1 MNIAVLGGSFN
12 PIHYGHLILAETI
25 LQKMDYDVV
34 LFIPTAQSPLKDATG
49 GASPQDRLDMLLA
62 AVSGQ
67 RRFVVDDCEL
77 RRGGL
82 SYTIDTLA
90 EIQERYQI
98 ENKIG
103 LILGDDLVGAFH
115 KWKSVDQILHRADL
129 LVASR
134 NFSELADFPFPF
146 IPVPNPQIQ
155 LSSSQIREAIK
166 KKLPWKHLVPAGTAA
181 IIEDRGLYIDD
192 HGDNRTFSTSLISL
206 IEDTARTW
214 LPEGRFLHSKNVA
227 VLSAQLC
234 GRFGCDER
242 QGYLAGIAHDLCKH
256 LPTEQIVSLV
266 QWDRMQISE
275 IEKKKPELMHG
286 RAAAVLLREY
296 YGLLDE
302 SILEAI
308 RMHTFGGPSMGSLA
322 KIVYIA
328 DKIEPSRDGIRP
340 ELKRACRTDPLS
352 ILFGKVVADT
362 LRFLKQKGKVLN
374 TETDLLLTELKR
386 EGLL

>member
-12 PIHYGHLILAETI
+12 PVHYGHLILAETI
-25 LQKMDYDVV
+25 LQEMGYDVV
-34 LFIPTAQSPLKDATG
+34 LFIPTSQSPLKNAPE

-67 RRFVVDDCEL
+67 RRFIVDDCEL

-90 EIQERYQI
+90 EIQERYQV

-103 LILGDDLVGAFH
+103 LILGDDLAGAFH
-115 KWKSVDQILHRADL
+115 KWQSVDQILHRADL

-134 NFSELADFPFPF
+134 NFSKLVNFPFPF
-146 IPVPNPQIQ
+146 IPVKNPQIQ
-155 LSSSQIREAIK
+155 LSSSQIREAVK

-181 IIEDRGLYIDD
+181 IIEDRGLYIDN
-192 HGDNRTFSTSLISL
+192 HGDNRTISTSLIAL

-214 LPEGRFLHSKNVA
+214 LPGGRFLHSKNVA

-234 GRFGCDER
+234 GRFGYDER

-256 LPTEQIVSLV
+256 LPTEQIASLA
-266 QWDRMQISE
+266 QRDGMQIGE

-296 YGLLDE
+296 YGLMDE
-302 SILEAI
+302 SILQAI
-308 RMHTFGGPSMGSLA
+308 RMHTFGGPSMGPLA
-322 KIVYIA
+322 KVVYIA
-328 DKIEPSRDGIRP
+328 DKLEPSRDGIQS
-340 ELKRACRTDPLS
+340 ELKKACRTDPLS

-362 LRFLKQKGKVLN
+362 LRFLKQKGKILN
-374 TETDLLLTELKR
+374 AETELLLAELEQ